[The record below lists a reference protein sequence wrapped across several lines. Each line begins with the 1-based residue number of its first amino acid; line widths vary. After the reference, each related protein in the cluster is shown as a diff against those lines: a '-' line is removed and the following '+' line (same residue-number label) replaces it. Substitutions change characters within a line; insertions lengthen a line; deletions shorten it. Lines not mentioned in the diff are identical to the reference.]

1 MSTFTVMCPCGK
13 EAASPALPIKCG
25 HCKRVLEAHWPGDDD
40 PEPEPKPLPGLDD
53 HVDAEPREVSA
64 IAGAGGKP

>member
-1 MSTFTVMCPCGK
+1 MSTLTVTCPCGK
-13 EAASPALPIKCG
+13 EAASPRLPITCG

-53 HVDAEPREVSA
+53 HMDAETRE
-64 IAGAGGKP
+64 GGER